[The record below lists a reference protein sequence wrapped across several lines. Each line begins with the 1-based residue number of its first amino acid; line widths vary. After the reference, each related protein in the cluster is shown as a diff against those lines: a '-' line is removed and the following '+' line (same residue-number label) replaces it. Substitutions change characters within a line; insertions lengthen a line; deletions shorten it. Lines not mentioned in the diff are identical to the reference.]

1 MTVKTLEDRE
11 FLRSVFMATGDEA
24 VLELLER
31 NSRNSLRSTIS
42 ALTARI
48 VSAAP
53 VAIGIAAMFLY
64 R

>member
-11 FLRSVFMATGDEA
+11 FLRSVFLATGDEA
-24 VLELLER
+24 VLQLLER
-31 NSRNSLRSTIS
+31 GSRGGLRSSIS

-48 VSAAP
+48 ASAAP
-53 VAIGIAAMFLY
+53 VAICIAAMFLY